1 MSFDFEFFS
10 SVSEEQIDNTL
21 IRYLQKQHPEI
32 LARIAQSAS
41 PEIRQIIAQNVTGL
55 IGSLPNEDFNV
66 QITTDRDNLAN
77 LLASAMMTGYFLG
90 QVEQRKNLDKTWSDA
105 DSLNKEP

>member
-1 MSFDFEFFS
+1 MGFNFDFLNADP
-10 SVSEEQIDNTL
+10 SEQETNTL
-21 IRYLQKQHPEI
+21 IQYLQQQHPET

-41 PEIRQIIAQNVTGL
+41 PEIKQIITQNVQGL
-55 IGSLPNEDFNV
+55 IGMLPSEDFHV

-90 QVEQRKNLDKTWSDA
+90 QMEQRKNLD
-105 DSLNKEP
+105 LNLSQTDHLHS